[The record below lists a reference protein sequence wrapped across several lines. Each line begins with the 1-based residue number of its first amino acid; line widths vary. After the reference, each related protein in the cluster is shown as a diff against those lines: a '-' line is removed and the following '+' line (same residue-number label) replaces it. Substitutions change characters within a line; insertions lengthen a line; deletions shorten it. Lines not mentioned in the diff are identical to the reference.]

1 MLSNNDQNLLNFRST
16 KNTVKQSTLGRT
28 PFEVHFRTTPWPICR
43 FDATP
48 RVDRLAQYD
57 VDDALQMGSE
67 IIEFSTQ
74 TTETTAVPVPRSST
88 PTLLPLSRMTLC
100 QPDVAIPSADVS
112 NQVDRD
118 QQLQPCS
125 SYSPEPVHGTPKLK
139 FPPRLSLLL
148 TSWMK

>member
-1 MLSNNDQNLLNFRST
+1 MLNILRILSNNLHLDVLPL
-16 KNTVKQSTLGRT
+16 KCTLGGPPRS
-28 PFEVHFRTTPWPICR
+28 ICR

-57 VDDALQMGSE
+57 VDDALQMGCE

-88 PTLLPLSRMTLC
+88 PTLLLPLSRMTLC
-100 QPDVAIPSADVS
+100 QPDVTIPSADVS
-112 NQVDRD
+112 NQVDID
-118 QQLQPCS
+118 QQPQPCS

-148 TSWMK
+148 TSWMKRFLRLGG

>member
-1 MLSNNDQNLLNFRST
+1 
-16 KNTVKQSTLGRT
+16 
-28 PFEVHFRTTPWPICR
+28 
-43 FDATP
+43 
-48 RVDRLAQYD
+48 
-57 VDDALQMGSE
+57 MGGE

-88 PTLLPLSRMTLC
+88 PTLLLPLARMTLC
-100 QPDVAIPSADVS
+100 QPDVTIPSADVS

-118 QQLQPCS
+118 QQPQPYS